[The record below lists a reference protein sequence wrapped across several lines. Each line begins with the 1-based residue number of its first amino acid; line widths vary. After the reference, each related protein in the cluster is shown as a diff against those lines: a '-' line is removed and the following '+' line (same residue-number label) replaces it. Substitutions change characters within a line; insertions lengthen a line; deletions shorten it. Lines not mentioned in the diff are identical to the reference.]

1 MHTASSLNTTPLR
14 LFGHTAHTRA
24 ESPISC
30 AGGVPPP
37 HSNHAHPLHTSYPAP
52 WSSRYT
58 GIHCLMASPSY
69 ITTSSYFFLIVMTKI
84 WIVFSRHI
92 CIYTSIVFGYLTMWL
107 CNLAQVDYQNSKLH
121 KHVKLIYISESW
133 STWRSMLCLRLPPEE
148 SDYWI
153 RITNS

>member
-30 AGGVPPP
+30 VGGVAPP

-92 CIYTSIVFGYLTMWL
+92 CI
-107 CNLAQVDYQNSKLH
+107 N
-121 KHVKLIYISESW
+121 IYINRFWLSNYVAVQFSPSRLSEFETSQ
-133 STWRSMLCLRLPPEE
+133 TCQVNLHQ
-148 SDYWI
+148 WI
-153 RITNS
+153 VIYMTIDALFEIATRGKWLLDKNY